1 MKYRLLLLSYDG
13 HVSSEK
19 ATAKTNK
26 CISYIFSPQTR
37 SLLLEPLFIHFTRTS
52 WGVMIGQLPKPAAVV
67 VGRVSFIPMGF
78 YTLGL
83 KYVKQPPTASVVAAD
98 DTQCCLGRAD
108 KHHLQLRGTSLMWLE
123 VGEDARNLSVTLKSP
138 DTHTFINTH

>member
-13 HVSSEK
+13 HVGSEK

-26 CISYIFSPQTR
+26 CISYIFSPQIR
-37 SLLLEPLFIHFTRTS
+37 SLLLEPRFIHFTEMT

-83 KYVKQPPTASVVAAD
+83 KYVKQPPTASVFGAD
-98 DTQCCLGRAD
+98 DTPCCLGRAD
-108 KHHLQLRGTSLMWLE
+108 KHHLQLRATSLMWLE
-123 VGEDARNLSVTLKSP
+123 VGEDARNLSLTLKSP
-138 DTHTFINTH
+138 NTHTFINTR